1 MAGSDLDVVI
11 RLIAK
16 KQIKTLTD
24 AAKERYG
31 RLMAMA
37 AKAKDKETKDHYK
50 HIAKNTLLLAGA
62 AARRLLITAENAA
75 DSYARS
81 IKKAEEEKVVAK
93 PPQKEPAKK
102 QPAKEAT
109 KKEPAQKEPAKKEP
123 VKQAPTK
130 KQPAKK
136 EAARKQ
142 KS

>member
-11 RLIAK
+11 RSIAK

-62 AARRLLITAENAA
+62 AARRLLITA
-75 DSYARS
+75 DSFARS

-123 VKQAPTK
+123 VKQEPTK